1 MPTTTAI
8 PDAVRFRDCLPYAL
22 LLTINTMYIV
32 LRTQNWNPAAIVASL
47 AAFALVGAAVMTL
60 AERFRAYRMGPEGW
74 RAIPAHRCVVYALA
88 IVAIASAMTTTAFV
102 LPPLVFAIVL
112 MAGGLAMTWAIV
124 ALERRHGGGISEGE
138 GRC

>member
-1 MPTTTAI
+1 M
-8 PDAVRFRDCLPYAL
+8 RFLDSQPYAL
-22 LLTINTMYIV
+22 LLTINSMYIV
-32 LRTQNWNPAAIVASL
+32 LRTQHWHPAVVAASL
-47 AAFALVGAAVMTL
+47 AALALVGAAFMRL
-60 AERFRAYRMGPEGW
+60 GERYLAYRLGQSHRMITG
-74 RAIPAHRCVVYALA
+74 RRCVVYALT
-88 IVAIASAMTTTAFV
+88 IVAIASALTTTAFV